1 MGRDGP
7 TRDPTETVRG
17 RPSST
22 EGPAAVAPPG
32 PALTATARALRAGA
46 GTQGFLARA
55 KELDAWHATRLRPAH
70 GLVLRLSLLRRALSR
85 FGGRITRTP
94 AAPVPRPPAGEVELT
109 FVGHASVML
118 TTASQRVLTDPW
130 LTDRLFGL
138 RRFAAPS
145 LAPVDAADVSLVLIS
160 HAHPDHL
167 HLPSLDR
174 LPRTATVV
182 VPPGCGGLLRGLG
195 FPRVAELGP
204 GKVYAQDDL
213 QVCAVPVRHSG
224 RRGIGRRAACGFVL
238 RAHAKTIYFAG
249 DTGYFSG
256 FAEIGRRFSPDV
268 ALLPIGGYEP
278 IALRREH
285 MSPVDA
291 LVAFHDLGAR
301 CLVPIAWGALPLA
314 YELPEEPILW
324 LQEEAERWGVAR
336 QLLVLP
342 PGSTRRVG
350 LP

>member
-17 RPSST
+17 RPS
-22 EGPAAVAPPG
+22 PADARAPVAPSG
-32 PALTATARALRAGA
+32 ADLVGAARVLRAGA
-46 GTQGFLARA
+46 GTQGFLART
-55 KELDAWHATRLRPAH
+55 KELDAWHETRLRPAP
-70 GLVLRLSLLRRALSR
+70 GLVLRLSLLRRALAR
-85 FGGRITRTP
+85 LGGRITRTP
-94 AAPVPRPPAGEVELT
+94 AMPVPRPPAGDVELT

-160 HAHPDHL
+160 HAHRDHL

-182 VPPGCGGLLRGLG
+182 VPPGCGALLRGLG

-204 GKVYAQDDL
+204 GRVYAQDDL
-213 QVCAVPVRHSG
+213 QICAVPVRHSG
-224 RRGIGRRAACGFVL
+224 RRGFGRRAACGFVL
-238 RAHAKTIYFAG
+238 RAHEKTVYFAG

-278 IALRREH
+278 IALRHEH

-324 LQEEAERWGVAR
+324 LQEEAERWGVGR

-342 PGSTRRVG
+342 PGGTRRLGV
-350 LP
+350 P